1 MTEYKKRSYFV
12 RRKEALTMEE
22 VVEEFIKSAK
32 LASGLNTQRVFAAW
46 DECSGAGPF
55 TLKRYFRSGTLYVT
69 LSSSVILR
77 HLEFFRHPQPA
88 LLPKRGAH
96 REDERLSFRRF
107 PFHGRQPHN
116 RLRPESGAPLGDD
129 DLVGLIALVRQLFVP
144 QPEVRLLQ
152 LRVRGLMLQSEV
164 HEAGNGIVDGQDVL
178 SLGS

>member
-69 LSSSVILR
+69 LSSSVIR
-77 HLEFFRHPQPA
+77 NQ
-88 LLPKRGAH
+88 
-96 REDERLSFRRF
+96 LSFQKEALIEKMNATLSGDKLF
-107 PFHGRQPHN
+107 TSDN
-116 RLRPESGAPLGDD
+116 RTAGYIQE
-129 DLVGLIALVRQLFVP
+129 LVLK
-144 QPEVRLLQ
+144 
-152 LRVRGLMLQSEV
+152 
-164 HEAGNGIVDGQDVL
+164 
-178 SLGS
+178 